1 MILCFVCLRPVAF
14 VPNVASIS
22 GLSFLDCSVDFLYRL
37 FSSCLHML
45 CNVLNQFWVA
55 DSGTTLNG
63 GRRFQVIIRKTCQW
77 PIVGE
82 CHVSCPL
89 QSSVEFVSFH
99 DFSYGLWDC
108 SENVVF
114 FYILQQSTYIVAA
127 TIG

>member
-1 MILCFVCLRPVAF
+1 VILCFVCLRPVAF

-82 CHVSCPL
+82 CHVSSRYSL
-89 QSSVEFVSFH
+89 LSNLSLSMIFLM
-99 DFSYGLWDC
+99 DFGTVPKMWY
-108 SENVVF
+108 F
-114 FYILQQSTYIVAA
+114 FIFYNRVRIL
-127 TIG
+127 